1 MSDTSIPQF
10 AELPR
15 LPTGVVCCQNIFAKN
30 SNITINKVH
39 QIIMKIIRECE
50 MNDAV
55 YIVYIYISRNSFVYI
70 VKIWLMNEKKK

>member
-1 MSDTSIPQF
+1 MPKFAKTKKKMRTEGKLHMSDTSIPQF

-55 YIVYIYISRNSFVYI
+55 YIVLYIH
-70 VKIWLMNEKKK
+70 K